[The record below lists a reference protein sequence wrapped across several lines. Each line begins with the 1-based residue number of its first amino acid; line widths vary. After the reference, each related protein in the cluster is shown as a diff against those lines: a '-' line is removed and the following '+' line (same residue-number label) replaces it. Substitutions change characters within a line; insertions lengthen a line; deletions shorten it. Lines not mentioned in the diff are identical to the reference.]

1 MQITKKSLSK
11 LSFDDTNN
19 KIVCNYQNEFIDL
32 DTTKGIL
39 KKQQTPKTPDML
51 YINDEQ
57 KELWFVEFKSSTK
70 DNLNDWKSKVN
81 LRKKI
86 FAGLFITYEIFC
98 QKACDYKEYKKFYF
112 VVFNKEDNNSY
123 EDEVLDIFDENSTRD
138 IEFGLEDLKPQFIED
153 IFTDN
158 CNNFKQLFEKRFDM
172 KFEN

>member
-57 KELWFVEFKSSTK
+57 KELWFVEFKSST
-70 DNLNDWKSKVN
+70 
-81 LRKKI
+81 
-86 FAGLFITYEIFC
+86 
-98 QKACDYKEYKKFYF
+98 
-112 VVFNKEDNNSY
+112 
-123 EDEVLDIFDENSTRD
+123 RD

-158 CNNFKQLFEKRFDM
+158 CNNFKQLFEKRFNI